1 MPYHSNWLM
10 YTFYQVTCY
19 VPLVIHL
26 QPHSNPAGN
35 IKKSC
40 SSILDGVV
48 VDYISLR

>member
-10 YTFYQVTCY
+10 YTFYQVTY
-19 VPLVIHL
+19 NVPLAVYL

-35 IKKSC
+35 IKSC